1 MAAADRD
8 APGADFPVPPELAKA
23 TRQAAALYLHW
34 RCGEDDNTEGELAV
48 LEELTTAEE
57 WSGLVCAL
65 LTVGCSLADAA
76 RDGED
81 DAYLAFV
88 QREAMLAEMADV

>member
-1 MAAADRD
+1 MATD
-8 APGADFPVPPELAKA
+8 ASCPVPPGLAEA

-34 RCGEDDNTEGELAV
+34 RRGDDDNTDGEMAV
-48 LEELTTAEE
+48 LEELTTAEQ
-57 WSGLVCAL
+57 WSALVCAL
-65 LTVGCSLADAA
+65 LAVGCNMADAA

-88 QREAMLAEMADV
+88 QREAMLAEVSGA